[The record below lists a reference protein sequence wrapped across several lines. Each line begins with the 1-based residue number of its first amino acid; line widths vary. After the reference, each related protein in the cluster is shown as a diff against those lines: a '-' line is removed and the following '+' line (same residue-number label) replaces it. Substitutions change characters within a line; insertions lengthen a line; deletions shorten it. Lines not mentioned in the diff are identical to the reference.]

1 MRPDLAHYTEALRG
15 VRATLAAR
23 TQAGSGAQ
31 PPSAPAGDEPR

>member
-23 TQAGSGAQ
+23 TQAGAAA
-31 PPSAPAGDEPR
+31 PPSPAPDGDEPR

>member
-23 TQAGSGAQ
+23 TQAGAGAS
-31 PPSAPAGDEPR
+31 PSPAPDGDEPR